1 MDFGP
6 SSSGFTRPSP
16 APAGVPVAGAPVEG
30 GRGDDATGFL
40 LKRLGGETEGVLV
53 EAAAKAAMEAAG
65 GATDVASKRLRSA
78 IDGAA
83 AAALEEAFIKLGPTH
98 CLMWST
104 KRCIR
109 ILSPH
114 FSHAMRP
121 AGSLGFI

>member
-16 APAGVPVAGAPVEG
+16 APEGVPLAGAPVEG

-53 EAAAKAAMEAAG
+53 EAAAKAAMEAG

-78 IDGAA
+78 IEGA

>member
-53 EAAAKAAMEAAG
+53 EAAAKAAMEAG

-78 IDGAA
+78 IEGAV
-83 AAALEEAFIKLGPTH
+83 AALEGAFSKLGPTH

>member
-16 APAGVPVAGAPVEG
+16 APAGVPLAGAPVEG

-53 EAAAKAAMEAAG
+53 EAAAKAAMEAG

-78 IDGAA
+78 IEGA

>member
-16 APAGVPVAGAPVEG
+16 APAGVLLAGAPVEG

-53 EAAAKAAMEAAG
+53 EAAAKAAMEAV

-78 IDGAA
+78 IEGA

>member
-16 APAGVPVAGAPVEG
+16 ALAGAPLAGAPVEG

-53 EAAAKAAMEAAG
+53 EAAAKAAMEAGG

-78 IDGAA
+78 IEGA

>member
-16 APAGVPVAGAPVEG
+16 APAGAPVAGAPVEG
-30 GRGDDATGFL
+30 GREDDATGFL

-53 EAAAKAAMEAAG
+53 EAAAKAAMEAG

-78 IDGAA
+78 IEGA
-83 AAALEEAFIKLGPTH
+83 AAALEEAFSKLGPTH